1 MSWVF
6 SKVHALIASHKWIR
20 CNEQGNWIKK
30 LFVVLKFQRDWQ
42 LNGNNHY
49 ETNKVISMI
58 ISLSTKWSQIIRF
71 EKILNQRLLIW
82 MALFTIH
89 ISSEKSLSFECEYH
103 VNHQPVIVPSV
114 DGRGRDLRG
123 WLNSTKSLFEPPANG
138 LAKHTIFRTYLATI
152 KI

>member
-20 CNEQGNWIKK
+20 CKEQGNWIKI

-42 LNGNNHY
+42 LNENNHY
-49 ETNKVISMI
+49 ETKQVIPMI
-58 ISLSTKWSQIIRF
+58 INEMKSNHSF

-114 DGRGRDLRG
+114 DGRGWDLRG

-138 LAKHTIFRTYLATI
+138 LAKHTMFRTYLATI
-152 KI
+152 RI